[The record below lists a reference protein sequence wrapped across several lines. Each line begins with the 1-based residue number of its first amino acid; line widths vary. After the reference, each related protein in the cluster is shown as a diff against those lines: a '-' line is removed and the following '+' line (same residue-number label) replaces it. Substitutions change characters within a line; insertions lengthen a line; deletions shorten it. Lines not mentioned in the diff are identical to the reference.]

1 MWLFT
6 TDVRGNL
13 QRERPCVARRRWR
26 VPRNACQ
33 PSCMADV
40 RDLVGKVALVTGAG
54 SGIGRASAERLARAG
69 ASVGLVS
76 RTASELEAVRGAI
89 EASGGR
95 AYVLLAD
102 TSKPEEVERAVAE
115 LVARERRLDIVFANA
130 GVNGVWAPIEELT
143 PEEWRRTL
151 DINLNGTFYTLKFS
165 APHLKR
171 QGGSIIVCASVNG
184 TRMFSNTG
192 ATAYS
197 SSKAGQAALA
207 RMLAVELGRHRVR
220 VNVVCPGAI
229 STNIS

>member
-1 MWLFT
+1 M
-6 TDVRGNL
+6 
-13 QRERPCVARRRWR
+13 
-26 VPRNACQ
+26 
-33 PSCMADV
+33 
-40 RDLVGKVALVTGAG
+40 
-54 SGIGRASAERLARAG
+54 
-69 ASVGLVS
+69 GLVS
-76 RTASELEAVRGAI
+76 RTASELETVRGAI

-95 AYVLLAD
+95 ASVLVAD

-192 ATAYS
+192 ATAYA
-197 SSKAGQAALA
+197 SSKAGQVAMA
-207 RMLAVELGRHRVR
+207 RMLAVELGRHGVR

-229 STNIS
+229 NTEISDNTETRALEHVRQPVVHPEGSIPLTGKQPGSPEQVADLVHFLASERSSHINGTEVFIDGGQSLVEG